1 MMQNNLP
8 PARTEVLTSG
18 MTYRPDLSD
27 LPALKAKVRGIIEK
41 TLNAHA
47 VPVHRD
53 IMYYLTD
60 AIAEAFYVAPP
71 VKPEDVLGVG

>member
-1 MMQNNLP
+1 MTEDNLP
-8 PARTEVLTSG
+8 PARTEVLSAG
-18 MTYRPDLSD
+18 ITYRPDLSD

-41 TLNAHA
+41 ILNAHA

-53 IMYYLTD
+53 VMYHLTD
-60 AIAEAFYVAPP
+60 AVAEAFYVAPP